1 MAAKIRVLGIALVLV
16 GAFGALVPFVGP
28 LFGYTM
34 GSTGAWV
41 ITESRVTLHL
51 IPGLVAILG
60 GSIMVGGSSRARL
73 GAVLALLGGIW
84 FTVGPEIRP
93 AWAGSDGGG
102 MMMMGGNVWSTIASS
117 LGYHDGTG
125 VVIIVLA
132 AYGLGAISAHSSSGV
147 TSSRSDVGRSGEREP
162 ART

>member
-1 MAAKIRVLGIALVLV
+1 MPAKIRALGIALVLV

-34 GSTGAWV
+34 GSNTEAWV
-41 ITESRVTLHL
+41 ITELRVTLQL

-60 GSIMVGGSSRARL
+60 GSIMVGGGSRARL

-84 FTVGPEIRP
+84 FTVGMEIWP
-93 AWAGSDGGG
+93 AWAGSDG

-132 AYGLGAISAHSSSGV
+132 AYGLGASSAHSSSGV
-147 TSSRSDVGRSGEREP
+147 TSSRLDPGRSGEREP
-162 ART
+162 TRT

>member
-1 MAAKIRVLGIALVLV
+1 MSAKIRVLGIALVLV

-41 ITESRVTLHL
+41 ITELRVTLQL
-51 IPGLVAILG
+51 IPGLVVILG
-60 GSIMVGGSSRARL
+60 GSIMVGGGSRARL

-84 FTVGPEIRP
+84 FTVGMEIRP
-93 AWAGSDGGG
+93 AWAGSGGG

-125 VVIIVLA
+125 VVIIMLA

-147 TSSRSDVGRSGEREP
+147 TSSRSDAGRSGEREP

>member
-1 MAAKIRVLGIALVLV
+1 MSAKIRVLGIALVLV

-28 LFGYTM
+28 LFGYKM
-34 GSTGAWV
+34 GSTGAV
-41 ITESRVTLHL
+41 ITDWSRVTLHL

-60 GSIMVGGSSRARL
+60 GLIMVGGGSRSRL

-93 AWAGSDGGG
+93 AWAGSDGG

-132 AYGLGAISAHSSSGV
+132 AYGLGAISAHSTSGV
-147 TSSRSDVGRSGEREP
+147 TSSRSDAGRSGEREP

>member
-1 MAAKIRVLGIALVLV
+1 MSAKIRVLGIALVLV

-34 GSTGAWV
+34 GSNTEPWV
-41 ITESRVTLHL
+41 ITELRVTLQL

-60 GSIMVGGSSRARL
+60 GSIMVAGGSRARL

-84 FTVGPEIRP
+84 FTVGMEIWP
-93 AWAGSDGGG
+93 AWSGSDG
-102 MMMMGGNVWSTIASS
+102 MMMGANWRTIASS

-125 VVIIVLA
+125 VVIIVVA
-132 AYGLGAISAHSSSGV
+132 AYGLGAISAHSHSSSGV
-147 TSSRSDVGRSGEREP
+147 TSSRPDAGRSGEREP
-162 ART
+162 TRA

>member
-1 MAAKIRVLGIALVLV
+1 MSAKIRVLGIALVLV

-34 GSTGAWV
+34 GSNTEPWV
-41 ITESRVTLHL
+41 ITELRVTLQL
-51 IPGLVAILG
+51 IPGLVTILG
-60 GSIMVGGSSRARL
+60 GSIMVGGGSRARL

-84 FTVGPEIRP
+84 FTVGMEIWP
-93 AWAGSDGGG
+93 AWAGSDG
-102 MMMMGGNVWSTIASS
+102 MMMGGNVWSTIASS

-147 TSSRSDVGRSGEREP
+147 TSSRSDAGRSGEREP
-162 ART
+162 TRA